1 MKKILKFIRG
11 LSIFVIWTPLFVSLS
26 NILIYQIWKFNFLS
40 SASWNILSSFWNH
53 GGVIKTA
60 SDLLLLLSLF
70 LLPFLW
76 FTGFIISLKI
86 NYFKALAGLF
96 SRFCISQKP
105 QQPERIIIKNLKNSK
120 QLVEDIKNEIESI
133 KPQKSEEASNI
144 RSEITKKL
152 SQEIKN

>member
-11 LSIFVIWTPLFVSLS
+11 ILIFVIWTPLFIYLS
-26 NILIYQIWKFNFLS
+26 NILIYQIWNFNFLS

-53 GGVIKTA
+53 GGVIKTT
-60 SDLLLLLSLF
+60 SDILLLLSLF

-76 FTGFIISLKI
+76 FTGFVISLKI
-86 NYFKALAGLF
+86 NYFKALVGLF
-96 SRFCISQKP
+96 SRFCTSKNP

-120 QLVEDIKNEIESI
+120 QIVEDIKNEIESI
-133 KPQKSEEASNI
+133 KPQKSEEAGNI